1 MFTLPVVSM
10 FEGCL
15 FYLQGRMAT
24 SDRVKKIVRE
34 EGRTARNLVLY
45 HVPVQ
50 DSLQAGKCND
60 YSYVRLD

>member
-1 MFTLPVVSM
+1 
-10 FEGCL
+10 
-15 FYLQGRMAT
+15 MAT